1 MDTAKVLKR
10 QLTYCLRGAETDA
23 QRDQVRFW
31 IQLVDEHAH
40 AQPAAADEPATT
52 AGQPAA
58 AAPAAA
64 TADAVAA

>member
-31 IQLVDEHAH
+31 IELVDANAH
-40 AQPAAADEPATT
+40 AQPAADEPATT

-58 AAPAAA
+58 ETAQAA
-64 TADAVAA
+64 